1 MPWRIELENIS
12 KSYNRHHLFSG
23 LSLQIDPEKPLA
35 ILGGN
40 GSGKSTLLKIISGA
54 AMPGEGEVHFFQEDK
69 VISEEEKYRHIS
81 ITAPY
86 MELIEEFSVME
97 MLRFYTSLKSLKNG
111 MSSGDLLESIWLAD
125 SADKEVRLLSSGMK
139 QRLKLALAIYADAP
153 ILLLDEP
160 LSNLDDRGRAWYKAE
175 MQALG
180 STKLVVV
187 CSNSVEDEYAMCR
200 QSLDLSKSG

>member
-12 KSYNRHHLFSG
+12 KSYNRHLLFSDV
-23 LSLQIDPEKPLA
+23 SVQIDPEKPLA

-54 AMPGEGEVHFFQEDK
+54 AMPSSGKVQFFQDGK
-69 VISEEEKYRHIS
+69 AISEEEKYRHIS

-111 MSSGDLLESIWLAD
+111 MRQSDLLERIWLAD

-160 LSNLDDRGRAWYKAE
+160 LSNLDERGRAWYKAE
-175 MQALG
+175 MQVLG
-180 STKLVVV
+180 NQKLVVV
-187 CSNSVEDEYAMCR
+187 CSNSVADEYSMCR
-200 QSLDLSKSG
+200 QSLNLS

>member
-1 MPWRIELENIS
+1 MPWRIELESIS
-12 KSYNRHHLFSG
+12 KSYNRHLLFSG
-23 LSLQIDPEKPLA
+23 LNVKIDSESPLA

-54 AMPGEGEVHFFQEDK
+54 AMPSAGSVRFLQDGK
-69 VISEEEKYRHIS
+69 AISEEEKYRHIS

-111 MSSGDLLESIWLAD
+111 MRQSDLLERIWLAD

-139 QRLKLALAIYADAP
+139 QRLKLALAIFADAP

-160 LSNLDDRGRAWYKAE
+160 LSNLDERGRAWYKAE

-180 STKLVVV
+180 NQKLVVV
-187 CSNSVEDEYAMCR
+187 CSNSVEDEYSMCR
-200 QSLDLSKSG
+200 QSLNLS

>member
-1 MPWRIELENIS
+1 MPWRIELEEIS
-12 KSYNRHHLFSG
+12 KSYNRHLLFSG
-23 LSLQIDPEKPLA
+23 INIQIDPENPLA

-54 AMPGEGEVHFFQEDK
+54 AVPSAGSVRFFQEGK
-69 VISEEEKYRHIS
+69 TISEEEKYRHIS

-97 MLRFYTSLKSLKNG
+97 MLRFYTSLKNLKDG
-111 MSSGDLLESIWLAD
+111 MRLSDLLESIWLSD

-160 LSNLDDRGRAWYKAE
+160 LSNLDERGRAWYMDE

-180 STKLVVV
+180 RSKVVVV
-187 CSNSVEDEYAMCR
+187 CSNSVRDEYHFCK
-200 QSLDLSKSG
+200 QSLNLS

>member
-1 MPWRIELENIS
+1 MPWRIELEDIS
-12 KSYNRHHLFSG
+12 KSYNRHLLFSG
-23 LSLQIDPEKPLA
+23 ISIHVDPENPLA

-54 AMPGEGEVHFFQEDK
+54 AMPSAGSVRFLQDGK
-69 VISEEEKYRHIS
+69 VIPEEEKYRHIS

-97 MLRFYTSLKSLKNG
+97 MLRFYTSLKSLKDG
-111 MSSGDLLESIWLAD
+111 MRQSDLLERIWLAD

-139 QRLKLALAIYADAP
+139 QRLKLALAIFADAP

-160 LSNLDDRGRAWYKAE
+160 LSNLDERGRAWYKAE

-180 STKLVVV
+180 NQKLVVV
-187 CSNSVEDEYAMCR
+187 CSNSVEDEYSMCR
-200 QSLDLSKSG
+200 QSLNLS

>member
-12 KSYNRHHLFSG
+12 KSYHRHQLFSG
-23 LSLQIDPEKPLA
+23 LNVQIDPEKPLA

-54 AMPGEGEVHFFQEDK
+54 CLPSEGKVQFFQNGNA
-69 VISEEEKYRHIS
+69 ISEDEKYRHLS
-81 ITAPY
+81 LTAPY

-111 MSSGDLLESIWLAD
+111 MGASDLLESIWLSD

-160 LSNLDDRGRAWYKAE
+160 MSNLDERGRDWYKAE

-187 CSNSVEDEYAMCR
+187 CSNSVEDEYSICR
-200 QSLDLSKSG
+200 QTLDLSIYG

>member
-1 MPWRIELENIS
+1 MPWRIELESIS
-12 KSYNRHHLFSG
+12 KSYNRHLLFSA
-23 LSLQIDPEKPLA
+23 LNVKIDSESPLA

-54 AMPGEGEVHFFQEDK
+54 AMPSEGKVQFFQEGSA
-69 VISEEEKYRHIS
+69 IAEEEKYRHIS

-97 MLRFYTSLKSLKNG
+97 MLRFYTSLKKLKDG
-111 MSSGDLLESIWLAD
+111 MSSGDLLESIWLSD

-160 LSNLDDRGRAWYKAE
+160 MSNLDERGRAWYSAE

-180 STKLVVV
+180 SSKLVVV
-187 CSNSVEDEYAMCR
+187 CSNSVEDEYSMCK